1 MSVDR
6 TVLGDLR
13 AGSSPASS
21 AAGAQTTRMGMIF
34 EPVRLDYSTSFGQNS
49 VMVFLFRFLLKASTN
64 NEHVLN
70 YVVNQKV

>member
-13 AGSSPASS
+13 AGSRSGSS
-21 AAGAQTTRMGMIF
+21 AVGAQTTRMGIIF
-34 EPVRLDYSTSFGQNS
+34 EPVRLDYSTSFGQS
-49 VMVFLFRFLLKASTN
+49 SLMVFLVRFLLKASTN

-70 YVVNQKV
+70 YVVNQKG